1 MTAAAEPEFTL
12 GIEEEYF
19 LANRA
24 TRDVV
29 DDPPT
34 TMLAECDAPLG
45 GHIGSDGSAAG
56 ARPASLKR
64 SSRTRSSMP
73 A

>member
-1 MTAAAEPEFTL
+1 VTAAAEPEFTL

-24 TRDVV
+24 TCDVV
-29 DDPPT
+29 DDPPPAI
-34 TMLAECDAPLG
+34 LVECDALHG
-45 GHIGSDGSAAG
+45 GQVGPDGSAAG
-56 ARPASLKR
+56 ARPASGKR